1 MSELPW
7 PDDWVWGD
15 ASPAPTAATT
25 PTLVMFF
32 NLECPACVAR
42 GVPFLKRL
50 QREYGAALN
59 GVLVHTALGH
69 RQLERDDVVPTLR
82 RFAGDFAKLSQP
94 VALDLTGELADSWG
108 VEGTPHWFV
117 FDAAGQ
123 LVRSLYGSQENAQT
137 RLEYS
142 LEELLVPDSAP
153 NGAAPGEAVE

>member
-1 MSELPW
+1 MDELPW

-15 ASPAPTAATT
+15 AAAAPSAAAA

-32 NLECPACVAR
+32 NLECPACVSR

-50 QREYGAALN
+50 QREHGTNLG

-69 RQLERDDVVPTLR
+69 RRLERDDVVPTLR
-82 RFAGDFAKLSQP
+82 RFAGEFAKLAQP
-94 VALDLTGELADSWG
+94 VALDLTGELAGAWG

-117 FDAAGQ
+117 FDSAGQ

-137 RLEYS
+137 RLEYL
-142 LEELLVPDSAP
+142 LEELMVPDLTSG
-153 NGAAPGEAVE
+153 GATPGEAGE